1 MTDANIIPFDATFVE
16 DLSAPLSET
25 EIATQSIAQLTARL
39 KGADTI
45 AQQLQ
50 HVINTDIATKFGM
63 VLESDDRQW
72 FNITKKDLVGDTSD
86 YATSWKHCRKQF
98 TDQRKADGSTNVTMD
113 FTRLQEKG
121 RKIAEDA
128 DIAERVAAG
137 ETIEDTGSEVKSKGA
152 NTNKERDFDVRFLED
167 LKGLIGA
174 YDRAIEKESED
185 GFDFVSQAHRDLVD
199 QYVKPCYEIL
209 KAE

>member
-174 YDRAIEKESED
+174 YNRAIEKESED

>member
-1 MTDANIIPFDATFVE
+1 MTDENIIPFDATFV
-16 DLSAPLSET
+16 DFDAVHLSET

-39 KGADTI
+39 KVADGIT
-45 AQQLQ
+45 QTLQ
-50 HVINTDIATKFGM
+50 HVINTDIAIKFGM

-72 FNITKKDLVGDTSD
+72 FNIVKKDLTGDTSD

-121 RKIAEDA
+121 RKMAEDA
-128 DIAERVAAG
+128 DLAERIAAG
-137 ETIEDTGSEVKSKGA
+137 ETIEDTGSEVESKGA
-152 NTNKERDFDVRFLED
+152 NTNKERDFDQRFLDD
-167 LKGLIGA
+167 LKGLLGA

-185 GFDFVSQAHRDLVD
+185 GFDFVSQSHRDLVD

>member
-1 MTDANIIPFDATFVE
+1 MTDDNIIPFDATFVE

-152 NTNKERDFDVRFLED
+152 NTNKERDFDVALFLTTSRVYSVHMIA
-167 LKGLIGA
+167 LSKKRAKMALIL
-174 YDRAIEKESED
+174 
-185 GFDFVSQAHRDLVD
+185 FHRPIV
-199 QYVKPCYEIL
+199 IWSISM
-209 KAE
+209 